1 MAKISTWITGARIRT
16 LPLALAPVVLGSA
29 TAYSLDSFD
38 PLLALLA
45 LAVALLLQIGVNY
58 ANDYSDG
65 IRGTDAN
72 RVGPKRITAGGL
84 ARPAA
89 VKRAAFIT
97 FGLAMLAGLAI
108 VVITAQW
115 WLIAV
120 GLAAVVA
127 AWSYTGGKR
136 PYGYN
141 GLGEISVF
149 IFFGLVATV
158 GTSYVQTLVL
168 DPLAIMLG
176 AALGLYAS
184 AVLLV
189 NNIRDIE
196 TDKVSGKLTLSVRIG
211 AKASKTLFMLLIW
224 LPVLLNLLL
233 VLVYPATLLG
243 MLNLLLLLP
252 ITMILLESKNPGELI
267 TALKLTSL
275 AGLGFASLVGLGIV
289 FVNFG
294 L

>member
-16 LPLALAPVVLGSA
+16 LPLAVAPVILGSA
-29 TAYSLDSFD
+29 TAFSLDSFD
-38 PLLALLA
+38 LVLALLA

-65 IRGTDAN
+65 VRGTDAN
-72 RVGPKRITAGGL
+72 RVGPQRITAGGL
-84 ARPAA
+84 ARPAT

-108 VVITAQW
+108 VLITAQW

-127 AWSYTGGKR
+127 AWYYTGGKR

-158 GTSYVQTLVL
+158 GTSFIQTLFL
-168 DPLAIMLG
+168 DPLAVMLG

-196 TDKVSGKLTLSVRIG
+196 TDRASGKRTLSVRIG

-224 LPVLLNLLL
+224 LPVLLNLVL

-243 MLNLLLLLP
+243 MFNLFLILP
-252 ITMILLESKNPGELI
+252 VTLILLESKNPGELI

-275 AGLGFASLVGLGIV
+275 AGLGFAALVGVGIAI
-289 FVNFG
+289 VNFG